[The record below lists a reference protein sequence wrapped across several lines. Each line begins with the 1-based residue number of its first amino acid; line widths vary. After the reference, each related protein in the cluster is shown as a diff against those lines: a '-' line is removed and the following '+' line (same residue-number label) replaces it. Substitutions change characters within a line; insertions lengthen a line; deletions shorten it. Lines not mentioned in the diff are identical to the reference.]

1 MKGLPTRWAHKHGAF
16 YYRPRE
22 HERAAFDGKT
32 WYRLGVAYHEA
43 LRAFADRME
52 IQCSDKLGGPL
63 IEAHC
68 IELHTHT
75 GEQHEPRERWYAVCP
90 TDGGSRG
97 CIGPTPLVAAMRA
110 LCFARLGEHVELPG
124 VLCDA

>member
-52 IQCSDKLGGPL
+52 IQCSDKLGGVIDRYA
-63 IEAHC
+63 IEALPLLSYSAQCNYRQSLDRLRGVMGHN
-68 IELHTHT
+68 
-75 GEQHEPRERWYAVCP
+75 AVSLIKP
-90 TDGGSRG
+90 
-97 CIGPTPLVAAMRA
+97 PM
-110 LCFARLGEHVELPG
+110 
-124 VLCDA
+124 